1 MKMPHD
7 TNPGSRISGLFRI
20 SSFGFRIFTLALG
33 SCLLPAPA
41 LAYPPA
47 PHHIIYGSVRNEMG
61 DPIVV
66 TNAEVILE
74 TMTGVQLK
82 TQVIP
87 NLAPGINYRL
97 LVPMDAGLTADAYR
111 PTALR
116 PTVPFRLK
124 VLIGQ
129 VTYIPIQMSG
139 SYTNLGQPAQSTRLD
154 LTLGEDSD
162 GDGLP
167 DAWERM
173 LIAALGGGLSLKDI
187 RPEDDA
193 DGDGLSN
200 LQEYLAGTY
209 AFDPSDGFELS
220 IAGFNGS
227 HALLD
232 FMAIRGHTYTL
243 LASADLQTWI
253 PIPFHI
259 PEDASTAPGHDCYQ
273 ATDVRILR
281 VEALPP
287 EGLPAARLFFKAQV
301 Q

>member
-1 MKMPHD
+1 MKQIP
-7 TNPGSRISGLFRI
+7 
-20 SSFGFRIFTLALG
+20 TLAIVATL
-33 SCLLPAPA
+33 LLPPA
-41 LAYPPA
+41 VSLAYPPA
-47 PHHIIYGSVRNEMG
+47 PHHIIYGSVRDEMG

-74 TMTGVQLK
+74 TLAGVQLK
-82 TQVIP
+82 TQVCP

-97 LVPMDAGLTADAYR
+97 QVPMDAGLTADAYR

-116 PTVPFRLK
+116 PTVPFRMK

-129 VTYIPIQMSG
+129 VSYLPMQMSG
-139 SYTNLGQPAQSTRLD
+139 GYTNLGQPAQTTHLD
-154 LTLGEDSD
+154 LTLGEDLD

-173 LIAALGGGLSLKDI
+173 LMAALGGGLTLQDI
-187 RPEDDA
+187 RPGDDA

-209 AFDPSDGFELS
+209 AFDPSDGFELN
-220 IAGFNGS
+220 IVGHNG
-227 HALLD
+227 ANAVLE
-232 FMAIRGHTYTL
+232 FMAIRGHSYTL
-243 LASADLQTWI
+243 QGSADLRTWM
-253 PIPFHI
+253 PIQFHI
-259 PEDASTAPGHDCYQ
+259 PGDAPDAPGRDCYQ
-273 ATDVRILR
+273 ATDVRVLR

-287 EGLPAARLFFKAQV
+287 EGLPAANLFFKAQV

>member
-1 MKMPHD
+1 MKALPFI
-7 TNPGSRISGLFRI
+7 P
-20 SSFGFRIFTLALG
+20 LG
-33 SCLLPAPA
+33 SLTYWLLVSVCWLSPRAA
-41 LAYPPA
+41 LAYPPT
-47 PHHIIYGSVRNEMG
+47 PHHIIYGTVRNEMG

-66 TNAEVILE
+66 TNAQVVLE

-82 TQVIP
+82 TPVIA

-97 LVPMDAGLTADAYR
+97 LVSMDAGLTADAYR
-111 PTALR
+111 PTALQ

-124 VLIGQ
+124 VVIGQ

-139 SYTNLGQPAQSTRLD
+139 SYSNLGKPAQSTRLD

-173 LIAALGGGLSLKDI
+173 LIAALGGGLTLQDI

-220 IAGFNGS
+220 IVGFNGPN
-227 HALLD
+227 ALLE

-243 LASADLQTWI
+243 SASVDLQTWI
-253 PIPFHI
+253 PIQFHI
-259 PEDASTAPGHDCYQ
+259 PNDASTAPGRDCYQ

-287 EGLPAARLFFKAQV
+287 DGLPAARLFFKAQV

>member
-1 MKMPHD
+1 
-7 TNPGSRISGLFRI
+7 
-20 SSFGFRIFTLALG
+20 
-33 SCLLPAPA
+33 
-41 LAYPPA
+41 
-47 PHHIIYGSVRNEMG
+47 
-61 DPIVV
+61 
-66 TNAEVILE
+66 
-74 TMTGVQLK
+74 
-82 TQVIP
+82 
-87 NLAPGINYRL
+87 
-97 LVPMDAGLTADAYR
+97 MDAGLTADVYR

-129 VTYIPIQMSG
+129 VTYIPMQMSG
-139 SYTNLGQPAQSTRLD
+139 SYSNLGKPAEFTRLD

-173 LIAALGGGLSLKDI
+173 LIAALGGGLTLQDI
-187 RPEDDA
+187 RPDDDT

-209 AFDPSDGFELS
+209 AFDPDDGFELN
-220 IAGFNGS
+220 IAGFTGPNV
-227 HALLD
+227 LLE

-243 LASADLQTWI
+243 WASVDLQNWI
-253 PIPFHI
+253 PIGFRVPND
-259 PEDASTAPGHDCYQ
+259 PATAPGRNCYQ

-287 EGLPAARLFFKAQV
+287 EGIPAARLFFKAQV